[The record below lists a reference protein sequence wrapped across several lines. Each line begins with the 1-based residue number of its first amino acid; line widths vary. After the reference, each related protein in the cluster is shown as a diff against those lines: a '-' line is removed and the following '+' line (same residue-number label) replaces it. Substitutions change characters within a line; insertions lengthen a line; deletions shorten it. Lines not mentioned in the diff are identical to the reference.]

1 MMPAFSPNVSVV
13 PHLKILWHF
22 SLLAVEVRSTKWP
35 TYHMHI
41 RICPNSLKRE
51 KQSEDD
57 DGVNQIG
64 TVRQPAQWNPESSRQ
79 EFIHQ
84 TLQQKQINKSFF
96 NVTLRDSLDMKIKIT
111 WDHWFDG
118 QPYIL
123 LRSHL
128 SEVPLIVPLDHRY
141 RGEGGGSPVHGLMAA
156 FRGHWETCLLYM
168 ILDKI

>member
-1 MMPAFSPNVSVV
+1 
-13 PHLKILWHF
+13 
-22 SLLAVEVRSTKWP
+22 
-35 TYHMHI
+35 MHI

-96 NVTLRDSLDMKIKIT
+96 YITLRDSLDMNIKIT
-111 WDHWFDG
+111 
-118 QPYIL
+118 
-123 LRSHL
+123 
-128 SEVPLIVPLDHRY
+128 
-141 RGEGGGSPVHGLMAA
+141 
-156 FRGHWETCLLYM
+156 
-168 ILDKI
+168 